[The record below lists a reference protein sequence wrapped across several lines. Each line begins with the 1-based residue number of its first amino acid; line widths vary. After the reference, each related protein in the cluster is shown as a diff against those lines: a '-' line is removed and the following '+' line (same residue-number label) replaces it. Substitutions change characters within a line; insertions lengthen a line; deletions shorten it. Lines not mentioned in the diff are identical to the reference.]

1 MSSEYKKLLHEKSV
15 RSALVKRDASALNIN
30 NLADKLKGLKDKP
43 FNPRIFN
50 NFMKEFDRTLADLKQ
65 DNHIFVQHIMY
76 AGTQASKDEEFKQ
89 DQVSYNNTLENVMCA
104 EDEIRTYFEENGSIA
119 KASEQLAV
127 SSTDPGIAEVLKHLS
142 QTQAK
147 AEERQAKAATDA
159 EERLNLV
166 LQSINQAQTA
176 RDEAAAEA

>member
-1 MSSEYKKLLHEKSV
+1 
-15 RSALVKRDASALNIN
+15 
-30 NLADKLKGLKDKP
+30 
-43 FNPRIFN
+43 
-50 NFMKEFDRTLADLKQ
+50 
-65 DNHIFVQHIMY
+65 MY

-127 SSTDPGIAEVLKHLS
+127 STTDPGIAEVLKHLS

-147 AEERQAKAATDA
+147 AEERQSKTEERQAKAAADA

-176 RDEAAAEA
+176 RDEAAAEAQRELPKLLQTFKKLQLILKLLGIKQLLTPKK